1 MLEEGID
8 LPKCN
13 LVVRFNAPPTFCS
26 YIYSKSKANTSNA
39 NFFLM
44 YEVPDKATFIN
55 SLAKYY
61 EIERVSHISCN
72 TSEMNVKN

>member
-13 LVVRFNAPPTFCS
+13 LVIRFNSPPTFCS
-26 YIYSKSKANTSNA
+26 YIYSKSKANTINA

-44 YEVPDKATFIN
+44 YEVPDKPAFIN

-61 EIERVSHISCN
+61 EIEKVSHIS
-72 TSEMNVKN
+72 EYLHGMNIES